1 MNTRASY
8 GRLKPARRTAD
19 ECAVRAVGY
28 FALLLGGAVAG
39 YGLTRGLDSSSSS
52 YVVDAALGAV
62 LFVAGGW
69 ILLRGVRSA

>member
-1 MNTRASY
+1 M
-8 GRLKPARRTAD
+8 
-19 ECAVRAVGY
+19 RAVGY